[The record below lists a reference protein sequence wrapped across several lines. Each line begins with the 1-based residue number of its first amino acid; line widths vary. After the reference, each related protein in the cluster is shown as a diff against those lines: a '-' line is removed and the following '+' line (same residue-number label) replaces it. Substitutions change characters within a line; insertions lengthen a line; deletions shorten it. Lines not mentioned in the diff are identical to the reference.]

1 MNFECKELNISED
14 PEFGCTIEFKDKIED
29 YSENMSIEELW
40 NPSGKYLLIQRS
52 YPEEEDDIDWY
63 TIETSE
69 TEIDFSQK
77 DKMYVKLSPKEFEI
91 YCSGE
96 TVVIGLNLSAI
107 EYSKLE
113 KTLRTQF
120 KDMVVLLKD

>member
-1 MNFECKELNISED
+1 MNFECKELNITDDSG
-14 PEFGCTIEFKDKIED
+14 FGCTIEFRDKIED
-29 YSENMSIEELW
+29 YSENMTIEELW

-52 YPEEEDDIDWY
+52 YPEEEYDIDWY

-69 TEIDFSQK
+69 TEIEFSQK
-77 DKMYVKLSPKEFEI
+77 DKMYVKLGPEEFEI

-107 EYSKLE
+107 EYTKLE

-120 KDMVVLLKD
+120 KDMVVLMKY